1 MTGVDTD
8 ISQCVHTCRYRQT
21 DADTRIARYS
31 NRKTSI
37 FIDTHTHTHTQRE
50 NRERKGGS
58 EMDWCE
64 REI

>member
-8 ISQCVHTCRYRQT
+8 ISQCIHTCRYRQT

-37 FIDTHTHTHTQRE
+37 FIDRETDTQPHTHIYIYIYIYT
-50 NRERKGGS
+50 ERKI
-58 EMDWCE
+58 E
-64 REI
+64 R